1 MSSSVS
7 ASVPVRTCVGCRSRR
22 EQSTLT
28 RYVRDGAGEVRESRT
43 AAGRGAWICTGSH
56 KCLEKAFSTRGFD
69 RAFASRSV
77 AKTINSRNRLT
88 MAK

>member
-1 MSSSVS
+1 MTS
-7 ASVPVRTCVGCRSRR
+7 ATVPMRTCVGCRSRR
-22 EQSTLT
+22 EQAVLT
-28 RYVRDGAGEVRESRT
+28 RYVRDVDGQPRASRT
-43 AAGRGAWICTGSH
+43 AAGRGAWVCRDSQ